1 MIRDGYRPT
10 WRMTEFQLLIPPGL
24 LAIVGLLTIFLVPKG
39 LVAWTWGDIW
49 VSLAF
54 AGLAL
59 GINLSF
65 GIRGFRGDQVLL
77 PLTATLAVIGLLMIQ
92 RLHPDLARIDDGYA
106 LLAQR
111 QLLYLAAGTAI
122 MWLIVMLAGPTHLMS
137 LLQRYK
143 YTWLLLSLALQAAT
157 FFFGTEIN
165 GARLW
170 ITVGPV
176 QIQPSEIVKVT
187 LAVFLAGYLAE
198 KRELIGSSWR
208 IGRVSLPPLPY
219 LVPMGV
225 MWAACLLT
233 LVALNDLGSALLFFG
248 IFLTMLYVASGRAFY
263 IVAGLASFAVACWLA
278 YLAFARILIRVQ
290 NWIDPWQDP
299 NDSGYQPIQSDFAL
313 ASGGVF
319 GSGFGQG
326 RPTFIPEVQT
336 DFIFSAIGEELGLL
350 GSLAVL
356 ALFFLIVM
364 RGFAIALRAQDEF
377 VRLLAVGLAATI
389 GIQTVIIV
397 GGVTRMIPLTGIT
410 VPFISYGGSSLL
422 TNFAI
427 VGLLLHMSS
436 LPRRT

>member
-233 LVALNDLGSALLFFG
+233 LV
-248 IFLTMLYVASGRAFY
+248 
-263 IVAGLASFAVACWLA
+263 
-278 YLAFARILIRVQ
+278 
-290 NWIDPWQDP
+290 
-299 NDSGYQPIQSDFAL
+299 
-313 ASGGVF
+313 
-319 GSGFGQG
+319 
-326 RPTFIPEVQT
+326 
-336 DFIFSAIGEELGLL
+336 
-350 GSLAVL
+350 
-356 ALFFLIVM
+356 
-364 RGFAIALRAQDEF
+364 
-377 VRLLAVGLAATI
+377 
-389 GIQTVIIV
+389 
-397 GGVTRMIPLTGIT
+397 
-410 VPFISYGGSSLL
+410 
-422 TNFAI
+422 
-427 VGLLLHMSS
+427 
-436 LPRRT
+436 